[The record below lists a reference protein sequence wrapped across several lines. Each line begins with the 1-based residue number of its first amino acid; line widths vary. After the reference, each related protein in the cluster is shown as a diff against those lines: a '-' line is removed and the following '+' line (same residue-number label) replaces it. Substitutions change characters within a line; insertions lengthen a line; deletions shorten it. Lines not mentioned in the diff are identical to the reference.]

1 MGQQQLVLTGLGN
14 EMNLTTGKMVFTA
27 VFNKD
32 VRIEIS
38 KEAAEVLTTAIY
50 SEASTRKPLITPEE
64 FREAE
69 RDMRRERD
77 EEGLTGAPVL
87 EDTDGSIYD
96 ADTGVE
102 QV

>member
-1 MGQQQLVLTGLGN
+1 MGQQLVLTGLGN

-50 SEASTRKPLITPEE
+50 SAAQEAPKKKKQLFTEE
-64 FREAE
+64 EI
-69 RDMRRERD
+69 
-77 EEGLTGAPVL
+77 EEGDREEERLAGAPIL
-87 EDTDGSIYD
+87 QDTDSSIYD
-96 ADTGVE
+96 NDTGVE